1 MKSQNTVAIPEKAL
15 VYKNNYV
22 YFNIVRN
29 YDPEVQYATY
39 GRKCIGKK
47 VADKLM
53 VPNKN
58 YAFLFRKDELPE
70 PPERSDVLSIGMYSI
85 IQKVCADFNVD
96 EALSVFDDDTVYL
109 IKDLASYMIIMSSAA
124 FQHFES
130 YGFSHPLWSERA
142 YSDSYISGWLKEDI
156 SVTQIVECVDLWA
169 SMHIGEGRCLVC
181 YDSTNINSVAEG
193 ISLVERGHAKDDPT
207 KPQINIDYVVKQSD
221 GVPLLYKSFPGSI
234 VDITEASDMIQ
245 IIKKLGYTEITAIC
259 DRGYISVENVRAFDA
274 AGIDFLLMV
283 KSNLT
288 CFKSMVRRYGL
299 VIRMRSSH
307 YLPDTDQY
315 GITVHDYLF
324 EEGPKRYFHLIW
336 DQKKG
341 ENGRRSIMKTV
352 ARYESILEKK
362 KTDGSPV
369 SEKQEKQFAAYF
381 TLQFEEGSRRL
392 ASYKRN
398 PTAIDL
404 AVNYEGFI
412 LLVGSRKQTCAE
424 ALDDYSKRD
433 CVEKDF
439 RALKSELGMDP
450 IGTQLDETTDSKIF
464 ISFIAGIIRA
474 LVLNGTRKLRIKDRK
489 QYTVP
494 AIIKEMEKVQAIRDY
509 KTSKY
514 ERRYRLT
521 AKQKAVTSAFALS
534 ESDIDEIASFL

>member
-1 MKSQNTVAIPEKAL
+1 MKAKNTVAIPEKAL

-22 YFNIVRN
+22 YFNVVRN

-39 GRKCIGKK
+39 SRKCIGKK
-47 VADKLM
+47 VAERLM

-58 YAFLFRKDELPE
+58 YAFIFEKEQLPE
-70 PPERSDVLSIGMYSI
+70 APERSDVLSVGMYAV
-85 IQKVCADFNVD
+85 IQKVCADFKVD
-96 EALSVFDDDTVYL
+96 EALSVFDDATVYL
-109 IKDLASYMIIMSSAA
+109 IKDLASYMIVMSSAA

-142 YSDSYISGWLKEDI
+142 YSDSYITGWLKDNI
-156 SVTQIVECVDLWA
+156 RTTQVEECVDLWA
-169 SMHIGEGRCLVC
+169 SMHIGKGRCLVC

-193 ISLVERGHAKDDPT
+193 ISLVEKGHAKDDPT

-245 IIKKLGYTEITAIC
+245 SINKLGYTEITAIC

-299 VIRMRSSH
+299 VIRMKSSH

-315 GITVHDYLF
+315 GITVQDYLF
-324 EEGPKRYFHLIW
+324 DEGPKRYFHLIW

-341 ENGRRSIMKTV
+341 ENGRRSIMRTV
-352 ARYESILEKK
+352 AKYESILEKK
-362 KTDGSPV
+362 KAECTPV

-381 TLQFEEGSRRL
+381 TLDFKEGTRCL
-392 ASYKRN
+392 AACKRK
-398 PTAIDL
+398 PEAIDL

-412 LLVGSRKQTCAE
+412 LLVGSQRQTCAE

-450 IGTQLDETTDSKIF
+450 IGTRLDETTESKIF
-464 ISFIAGIIRA
+464 ISFIAGVIRA
-474 LVLNGTRKLRIKDRK
+474 LILNETRKLRIKDRK

-494 AIIKEMEKVQAIRDY
+494 AIIKEMEKVQAVRDY

-521 AKQKAVTSAFALS
+521 AKQKAVTNAFALN